1 MSLQAA
7 IQRKRDQDLESW
19 VVFTDL
25 IKAFDAA
32 NDADGDGVLDL
43 TSGILLRNLVLG
55 KKDPAGAQKKQKSI
69 VEIANGDGRLSQFLG
84 EQGNVTA
91 RSATHPTH
99 GYATTP
105 VHRLFNEHTWYRYQ
119 GEDGDKTLDL
129 ATPFA
134 DTQFVTHALN
144 SVHSKDPKALMCED
158 Q

>member
-32 NDADGDGVLDL
+32 NDADGNGVLDL
-43 TSGILLRNLVLG
+43 VLFG
-55 KKDPAGAQKKQKSI
+55 KKDPAGAQKERKSI
-69 VEIANGDGRLSQFLG
+69 LEIANGDGRLSQFLG

-91 RSATHPTH
+91 RSVTHPTH

-119 GEDGDKTLDL
+119 GEDGGKTLDL
-129 ATPFA
+129 TTPFA